1 MSIIEKAAARR
12 IDQQRTPD
20 GDVPHPD
27 MIVEAMARNA
37 AAKAEQAP
45 ADAPTPAVPSM
56 TQAEMVQAAMAQ
68 SHGLQVPAPAPAP
81 VVPKS
86 AAPAV
91 AVAPA
96 APAVP
101 VPRAAQVLNE
111 QSPRS
116 TTRKVDLDLARMR
129 DLGMVTAAGG
139 RTALVEDFRVIKRP
153 LIKRAFA
160 ERAPGDL
167 PGNLIM
173 ITSSLPGEGKTYC
186 AINLAMSI
194 AMELDHTVLL
204 IDADVARPSVL
215 RTLGLPA
222 QRGLMDILVDEALD
236 LSDVMLRTNV
246 PTLSILPA
254 GTSTPRA
261 TELLAS
267 AAMTNLVMEIAH
279 RYPDRIVIFDS
290 PPLLLTSEARVLA
303 THMGQIVV
311 VVESET
317 TTQHAVKE
325 SLSQLEGCA
334 NVNLIYNKTREFPG
348 IEESYDYHYG

>member
-1 MSIIEKAAARR
+1 VSIIEKAAARR
-12 IDQQRTPD
+12 NDPQRTPD
-20 GDVPHPD
+20 TDVPHPD
-27 MIVEAMARNA
+27 MIVEAMARSA
-37 AAKAEQAP
+37 AAKAEASVP
-45 ADAPTPAVPSM
+45 AMPAM

-68 SHGLQVPAPAPAP
+68 SHGLQVPAAVPA
-81 VVPKS
+81 
-86 AAPAV
+86 AAPPAAAATAV
-91 AVAPA
+91 AEPVALVKAPVAPA
-96 APAVP
+96 GDHAI
-101 VPRAAQVLNE
+101 
-111 QSPRS
+111 RS

-139 RTALVEDFRVIKRP
+139 RTALVEDFRIIKRP

-173 ITSSLPGEGKTYC
+173 VTSSLPGEGKTYC

-204 IDADVARPSVL
+204 VDADVARPSVL

-222 QRGLMDILVDEALD
+222 QRGLMDILVDESLD

-246 PTLSILPA
+246 PTLAILPA

-303 THMGQIVV
+303 SHMGQIVV

-325 SLSQLEGCA
+325 ALSQLEGIA